1 MPDRGHYH
9 HGHLRRAVIDAAV
22 EVIARD
28 GIGAISLRELARRAG
43 VSHAAP
49 AHHFKDKAGLLTA
62 IAIEGFEMLADSLEE
77 ALNTAS
83 LPLLELGTRYVR
95 FAVEHPGHFEVMYH
109 PDVYHRDDPEL
120 LAARLWT
127 RRVFRAGVS
136 PMPRNQHEEAVRSG
150 VLAVWSVAH
159 GFATLLR
166 SGNLDD
172 YLDGSSPTE
181 LFRHIASQPPAFDRK
196 ASGSDDVAP

>member
-22 EVIARD
+22 EIIARD

-62 IAIEGFEMLADSLEE
+62 IAIEGFEMLADSLED
-77 ALNTAS
+77 ALNTAP

-95 FAVEHPGHFEVMYH
+95 FATDHPGHFEVMYR
-109 PDVYHRDDPEL
+109 PDVYHRDDLEL
-120 LAARLWT
+120 VAARNWT
-127 RRVFRAGVS
+127 KRVLRAGVS
-136 PMPRNQHEEAVRSG
+136 TASRHRDDDAVGSG
-150 VLAVWSVAH
+150 ALAAWSLAH
-159 GFATLLR
+159 GFSTLAR
-166 SGNLDD
+166 SGNFDE
-172 YLDGSSPTE
+172 YLERLSPAD
-181 LFRHIASQPPAFDRK
+181 LFRRIAVQIPSLGQA
-196 ASGSDDVAP
+196 APGEGTA